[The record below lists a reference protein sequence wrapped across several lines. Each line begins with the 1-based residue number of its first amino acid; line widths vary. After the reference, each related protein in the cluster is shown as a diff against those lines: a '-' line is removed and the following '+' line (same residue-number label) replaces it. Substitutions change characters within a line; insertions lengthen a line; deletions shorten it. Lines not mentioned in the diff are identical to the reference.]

1 MKTKTKLIQVLL
13 DDHKVLLDFFF
24 TLVPLRRKLFYRFY
38 HAMDYVVTYLLQ
50 GTANNIIDHQIRN
63 LQLHTDFLFLMIQQ
77 IAEVPKQ
84 LMDNF
89 TLAVIPEKPGDIVE
103 NLATNGSDEG
113 VNGEDTSFNDGN
125 NFLIVE
131 MTLDHPESE
140 IILLAQK
147 FTN

>member
-1 MKTKTKLIQVLL
+1 
-13 DDHKVLLDFFF
+13 
-24 TLVPLRRKLFYRFY
+24 
-38 HAMDYVVTYLLQ
+38 MDYVVTDLLQ

-63 LQLHTDFLFLMIQQ
+63 LQLYADFLFLMIQQ
-77 IAEVPKQ
+77 IAEVPEQ
-84 LMDNF
+84 LMDNL

-113 VNGEDTSFNDGN
+113 VNGENTSFNDGN

-140 IILLAQK
+140 IILLA
-147 FTN
+147 